1 MKTPKST
8 IISLTGG
15 LGNQL
20 FQLAVGLS
28 TAQTDRLML
37 EWCLGKPRL
46 NKSGV
51 PEIASFALPPN
62 VSLERKRKFSWIAGK
77 STGYMLRMGFEPK
90 NFEKVYGYFPLI
102 RTLADSVTSIHFR
115 RFCRIYPA
123 RKHGYELLGD
133 TAKGNFLV
141 GYFQSYK
148 WAAQNR
154 VFESLQSLEISG
166 ESAKLQEMKSL
177 AINEKPLIVHIRLGD
192 YKNEPSFGILPNTY
206 YENSIRK
213 MWEYGLYR
221 KIWVFSDE
229 PDLAKKLL
237 LSVPEKNLR
246 WINEIDDSASSTMEV
261 MRYGTGYVIGNST
274 FSWWGAFLSYTP
286 DAKVVAP
293 EPWFKDLPTPQELI
307 PPHWDRE
314 VSW

>member
-1 MKTPKST
+1 MNKPKKT

-28 TAQTDRLML
+28 TAQTDGLTL

-46 NKSGV
+46 NKSGD
-51 PEIASFALPPN
+51 PEIASFILPPN

-77 STGYMLRMGFEPK
+77 SAGYMLRMGFEPK
-90 NFEKVYGYFPLI
+90 RVEKVYGYFTLI
-102 RTLADSVTSIHFR
+102 RSLADIVTSIHFR
-115 RFCRIYPA
+115 RLCRIFPA
-123 RKHGYELLGD
+123 RKHGYQLLND

-148 WAAQNR
+148 WAAQDR
-154 VFESLQSLEISG
+154 VLESLQGLAISG
-166 ESAKLQEMKSL
+166 ESSKLQEMKSL
-177 AINEKPLIVHIRLGD
+177 AIKEKPLIVHIRLGD
-192 YKNEPSFGILPNTY
+192 YKEEPSFGILPKTY
-206 YENSIRK
+206 YENSIRR
-213 MWEYGLYR
+213 MWDYGLYR

-229 PDLAKKLL
+229 PDLAIKLL
-237 LSVPEKNLR
+237 SSVPEENLR

-261 MRYGTGYVIGNST
+261 MRFGAGYVIGNST

-286 DAKVVAP
+286 DPKVIAP

-307 PPHWDRE
+307 PPHWGRE
-314 VSW
+314 ASW